1 VGDVSLWGCGFG
13 VGGGLE
19 GWEWEW
25 EWEWGWGST
34 YREGEEAEAEE
45 HPEVAD
51 QWEDPHV
58 CGERDME
65 IAVGFGAVR
74 IRGVELFV
82 ATAGLADVAERA
94 FTALAETIA
103 PRRHFSSEAAFHRW
117 DLLSEH
123 SETGRKKDPT
133 SSKTVLTLP
142 LSPSSAVAVQSCH
155 VPKTNCE
162 HIDSSHFFLN
172 GT

>member
-1 VGDVSLWGCGFG
+1 MGDVSLWGCGFG

-142 LSPSSAVAVQSCH
+142 LSPSSAVLFSH
-155 VPKTNCE
+155 VT
-162 HIDSSHFFLN
+162 SRRQTVS
-172 GT
+172 T